1 MIDLKSLTI
10 KSANEDIK
18 GGKYSAVD
26 LAKAY
31 LEEINKK
38 NKEINA
44 YLEVF
49 SDVIEQ
55 AKQADERFKNGTAT
69 LLTGIPFAIKDNI
82 LIKGR
87 IASSASKILENYHAS
102 YDATVIDKLKKE
114 GVVFLGRTNMDEF
127 AMGGSTENSAYGVT
141 KNPYDTDRV
150 AGGSSGGS
158 AASIAMDGALAALG
172 SDTGGSIRQPASFCG
187 LVGLKPSYGHVSRY
201 GVMAM
206 GSSLDQIGTF
216 AKTVTDTEIIFN
228 SIKGTDIKDSTTIKE
243 DTYTIKANKKRIGI
257 PRHFL
262 NGDGI
267 SKDIMKNFEASL
279 EKFKNLGYE
288 IVDIEL
294 PNIAYSLSV
303 YYVIMPAEVSSNLSR
318 FDGMRFGLHK
328 DGKDGIEDYFE
339 SRGTGFGKEVRR
351 RVLLGT
357 YVLSSGYYD
366 AYYNRANALRKVIT
380 DDFLRAFEKVDII
393 LTPTT
398 PAPAFKIGEKISDP
412 VAMYLED
419 IFTVTANLTG
429 MPAISIPSGHS
440 EISGKKLP
448 LGLQMTAIHGNEKI
462 LFDIGKE
469 FLGEK

>member
-1 MIDLKSLTI
+1 MIDLKFLTI
-10 KSANEDIK
+10 KSAHEDIK
-18 GGKYSAVD
+18 SGKYSAVD

-31 LEEINKK
+31 LDEINKK

-127 AMGGSTENSAYGVT
+127 ALGGSTEKSAYGIT
-141 KNPYDTDRV
+141 RNPLDLERV
-150 AGGSSGGS
+150 PGGTSGGS
-158 AASIAMDGALAALG
+158 AAAVASNMCLVALG
-172 SDTGGSIRQPASFCG
+172 SDTGGSVRQPSAYCG
-187 LVGLKPSYGHVSRY
+187 VVGLKPTYGLVSRY
-201 GVMAM
+201 GLMAAV
-206 GSSLDQIGTF
+206 SSFDQIGPI
-216 AKTVTDTEIIFN
+216 AKNIDDVEIVLKYI
-228 SIKGTDIKDSTTIKE
+228 SGEDVKDSTTISKNTYKIKE
-243 DTYTIKANKKRIGI
+243 NKKPVIGI
-257 PRHFL
+257 IKSL
-262 NGDGI
+262 SI
-267 SKDIMKNFEASL
+267 SGLDPQVLKNFDESID
-279 EKFKNLGYE
+279 KFKKAGYTVE
-288 IVDIEL
+288 SIDI
-294 PNIAYSLSV
+294 PNISNVLPI
-303 YYVIMPAEVSSNLSR
+303 YYILNFAEVSSNLSR

-440 EISGKKLP
+440 EISGKNLP

>member
-102 YDATVIDKLKKE
+102 YDATVIDKLKEE

-127 AMGGSTENSAYGVT
+127 ALGGSTEKSAYGIT
-141 KNPYDTDRV
+141 RNPLDLERV
-150 AGGSSGGS
+150 PGGTSGGS
-158 AASIAMDGALAALG
+158 AAAVASNMCLVALG
-172 SDTGGSIRQPASFCG
+172 SDTGGSVRQPSAYCG
-187 LVGLKPSYGHVSRY
+187 VVGLKPTYGLVSRY
-201 GVMAM
+201 GLMAAV
-206 GSSLDQIGTF
+206 SSFDQIGPI
-216 AKTVTDTEIIFN
+216 AKNIDDVEIVLKHI
-228 SIKGTDIKDSTTIKE
+228 SGEDVKDSTTISKHTYKIKE
-243 DTYTIKANKKRIGI
+243 NKKPVIGI
-257 PRHFL
+257 IKSL
-262 NGDGI
+262 SI
-267 SKDIMKNFEASL
+267 SGLDPQVVKNFDESID
-279 EKFKNLGYE
+279 KFKKAGYTVE
-288 IVDIEL
+288 SIDI
-294 PNIAYSLSV
+294 PNISNVLPI
-303 YYVIMPAEVSSNLSR
+303 YYILNFAEVSSNLSR

>member
-10 KSANEDIK
+10 KKAHEDIK

-31 LEEINKK
+31 LNEINKK

-49 SDVIEQ
+49 SDVLEQ

-69 LLTGIPFAIKDNI
+69 LITGIPFAIKDNI

-141 KNPYDTDRV
+141 KNPYDTARV

-206 GSSLDQIGTF
+206 GSSLDQIGPF
-216 AKTVTDTEIIFN
+216 AKTVTDAEIIFN

-243 DTYTIKANKKRIGI
+243 DTYTVKENKKRIGI

-267 SKDIMKNFEASL
+267 SKDVMKNFEASL
-279 EKFKNLGYE
+279 DKFKNLGYE

-440 EISGKKLP
+440 EISGKNLP